1 MKENNKTTKKERAG
15 LDKGVMSRIYIVYV
29 FLLLIAIGIFLRIV
43 QLQIFKANELNI
55 IAEKREFRFDDNIE
69 AMRGSIYSEDGRL
82 MATSVPVFEV
92 RMDVALPDI
101 KDSVPIF
108 SYFLYYSRL
117 YHLSIVC
124 HCIIKGQHLKWCSKN
139 LIAY

>member
-101 KDSVPIF
+101 KDSVF
-108 SYFLYYSRL
+108 NDSVTWLALGLSKMFGDYTCLLYTSPSPRD
-117 YHLSIVC
+117 S
-124 HCIIKGQHLKWCSKN
+124 
-139 LIAY
+139 